1 MASSPVTDFYAG
13 RNVFITG
20 ATGFVG
26 VTIVEKLLRDVP
38 NVGTLYLLM
47 RAKKGKNVQERLEEL
62 KKNSVFD
69 KFKELQLEARLSKIV
84 PIEGDV
90 GLEHLGISPKD
101 RQILIDNVNVVFH
114 SAATLDFFQS
124 LKETTNI
131 NLRGTRRVMEL
142 CQQITNLD
150 ALVHVSSAYVNAYL
164 TKVEERLYP
173 SPDDPEKIIQLSET
187 LNDEAL
193 KELEPKLLKDHP
205 NTYTFTKHLAE
216 HEVANVASKFPC
228 GIVRP
233 SMITAAWK
241 EPLPGWTISKN
252 GPQGFFMG
260 ASKGVLRRLPLDPS
274 IIMDYIPIDVVV
286 NGIITTGYYVNSLQA
301 KNGGRPAD
309 LQIFHLTSSTYKPF
323 RFELMTDKINSYL
336 HDYPLNSAVWYPNL
350 RLVKSL
356 WVFRLSAILFHFIPA
371 IILDLVTKIGG
382 GRPILVRLHKNVW
395 NSLNTLEKF
404 IFTEWH
410 FDSKRLLALSKTQNL
425 VDKKKFF
432 IDIGELTWDEY
443 FANTILGVRQY
454 LSKEPPKNLEKA
466 RRKDKILLGLHV
478 ALQLSFW
485 YGVFKLIVCLTGI
498 SSAKAALVLPVL
510 YYLFGLL

>member
-1 MASSPVTDFYAG
+1 MASSSITDFYAG

-38 NVGTLYLLM
+38 KVGNLYLLM
-47 RAKKGKNVQERLEEL
+47 RAKKGKSVEERLEEL

-69 KFKELQLEARLSKIV
+69 RFKEMQLESRLTKIV

-90 GLEHLGISPKD
+90 GLDNLGISPKD
-101 RQILIDNVNVVFH
+101 RQTLIDNVNVVFH

-131 NLRGTRRVMEL
+131 NLKGTRRVVEL
-142 CQQITNLD
+142 CQQLKQLD
-150 ALVHVSSAYVNAYL
+150 SLVHVSSAYVNAYL
-164 TKVEERLYP
+164 TEVEEKLYP
-173 SPDDPEKIIQLSET
+173 SPDDPEKIIQLAET

-193 KELEPKLLKDHP
+193 KALEKKLLKDHP

-216 HEVANVASKFPC
+216 HEVANAASSFPC

-241 EPLPGWTISKN
+241 EPIPGWTISKN

-286 NGIITTGYYVNSLQA
+286 NGIITTGYYVNALKV
-301 KNGGRPAD
+301 KNAGRPAE

-323 RFELMTDKINSYL
+323 RFDLMADKINSYL

-356 WVFRLSAILFHFIPA
+356 WVFRLSAILFHFVPA
-371 IILDLVTKIGG
+371 FFLDIVTRITG
-382 GRPILVRLHKNVW
+382 GRPILMRLHKNVW
-395 NSLNTLEKF
+395 NSLNTLERF

-410 FDSKRLLALSKTQNL
+410 FDSKRLLALSKSMDV
-425 VDKKKFF
+425 VDRNKFV

-443 FANTILGVRQY
+443 FSNTIRGVRQY
-454 LSKEPPKNLEKA
+454 LSKESPKNLEKA

-478 ALQLSFW
+478 ALQLLFW
-485 YGVFKLIVCLTGI
+485 FGIFKLIVWISGV
-498 SSAKAALVLPVL
+498 SSAKAALILPVF

>member
-1 MASSPVTDFYAG
+1 MASSPITDFYAG

-26 VTIVEKLLRDVP
+26 VTIVEKLLRDIP

-69 KFKELQLEARLSKIV
+69 KFKELQLESRLSKIV

-90 GLEHLGISPKD
+90 GLENLGISPKD
-101 RQILIDNVNVVFH
+101 RQTLIDNVNVVFH

-131 NLRGTRRVMEL
+131 NLRGTRRVVEL
-142 CQQITNLD
+142 CQQLKKLD

-164 TKVEERLYP
+164 TKVEEKLYP
-173 SPDDPEKIIQLSET
+173 SPEDPEKIIQLSET

-260 ASKGVLRRLPLDPS
+260 ASKGVLRRLPLDPT

-301 KNGGRPAD
+301 KNGGRPSE

-323 RFELMTDKINSYL
+323 RFELMADKINGYL

-371 IILDLVTKIGG
+371 VILDLVTKIGG

-395 NSLNTLEKF
+395 NSLNTLERF

-410 FDSKRLLALSKTQNL
+410 FDSKKLLALSKTLNP
-425 VDKKKFF
+425 VDKKKFI
-432 IDIGELTWDEY
+432 IDIGELSWDEY
-443 FANTILGVRQY
+443 FSNTILGVRQY
-454 LSKEPPKNLEKA
+454 LSKEHPRNLEKA

-478 ALQLSFW
+478 ALQLLFW
-485 YGVFKLIVCLTGI
+485 YGVFKLIVCFTGI
-498 SSAKAALVLPVL
+498 SGAKAALILPVL